1 MKYIEEIEPGQ
12 SFVYQED
19 NFLMTSD
26 FKKSGDRLSI
36 SLTNGVSRWMGA
48 SETVDLVVLYT
59 IDEESNLK
67 HIRKEDANDPNKN
80 I

>member
-12 SFVYQED
+12 SFFYQD
-19 NFLMTSD
+19 NYFLMTAD
-26 FKKSGDRLSI
+26 FKKNGDRLSI
-36 SLTNGVSRWMGA
+36 SLANGTSRWMGA

-59 IDEESNLK
+59 IDEDSNFK
-67 HIRKEDANDPNKN
+67 HIREEDSNDTNKN

>member
-12 SFVYQED
+12 SFLYQDD

-36 SLTNGVSRWMGA
+36 SLTNGTSRWMGA